1 MLFPSTSARH
11 RIRHGIRHTAARV
24 GRRPRPCVA
33 NDRLRH
39 RLIGDARVSKADS
52 SQLLDLQRD
61 ALPAAGVDAG
71 HVYHDH
77 GLLAR

>member
-1 MLFPSTSARH
+1 MQDIESDTGYDTRRH
-11 RIRHGIRHTAARV
+11 VLDGGLCSCI
-24 GRRPRPCVA
+24 A
-33 NDRLRH
+33 NGRLRH

>member
-1 MLFPSTSARH
+1 M
-11 RIRHGIRHTAARV
+11 
-24 GRRPRPCVA
+24 
-33 NDRLRH
+33 
-39 RLIGDARVSKADS
+39 LIGDARVSKADS

-61 ALPAAGVDAG
+61 ARGLQGVDAG